1 MSRPRPA
8 QLPERQSARLA
19 DPIEPITAATL
30 HPVQTAVM
38 VQTWRDL
45 AFLHWPCDPA
55 AVRALIPEQ
64 LALDLFEGKAWIGLV
79 PFLITGLTLPHAPAL
94 PWLSHFPETN
104 VRTYVTGPSGRR
116 GVWFFSL
123 DAARVLAVMGA
134 RAGFGLPYFWS
145 RMRVTRAPG
154 AVHYDSRRVQGPT
167 ADAHITIEPGERIEQ
182 PSELE
187 LFLTARFC
195 LYALRFGHLIR
206 ADIEHRRWPLHCA
219 RVERLSQTLIEAAR
233 LPSPAGDPLVH
244 FAPRVDV
251 RVAAPQ
257 PAAT

>member
-1 MSRPRPA
+1 M
-8 QLPERQSARLA
+8 QNITQTT
-19 DPIEPITAATL
+19 EPITPATL
-30 HPVQTAVM
+30 HPVRTAVM

-45 AFLHWPCDPA
+45 TFLHWSFDPG
-55 AVRALIPEQ
+55 AVRRLLPAQ
-64 LALDLFEGKAWIGLV
+64 LELDLFDGKAWIGLV
-79 PFLITGLTLPHAPAL
+79 PFLITGLTLPHGPSM
-94 PWLSHFPETN
+94 PWLSRFPETN

-123 DAARVLAVMGA
+123 DAARVLAVLGA
-134 RAGFGLPYFWS
+134 RTGFGLPYFWS
-145 RMRVTRAPG
+145 RMRVTRAPR
-154 AVHYDSRRVQGPT
+154 AVNYDSRRVQGP
-167 ADAHITIEPGERIEQ
+167 AAHSHVVIEPGERIEQ
-182 PSELE
+182 ASELE

-195 LYALRFGHLIR
+195 LYAVRFGSLIR
-206 ADIEHRRWPLHCA
+206 ADIEHQPWPLHRG
-219 RVERLSQTLIEAAR
+219 RVERLSQTLVEAAG